1 MNCEECRIR
10 IPELWEG
17 ALDRELE
24 DDARAELEMHLASC
38 IQCRSEN
45 ERLSAIWRGLGQIPA
60 YDPDPGLRARFYE
73 KLEAYQQGFVESGL
87 AAPKQPVV
95 SVFWRAFWRPFWQW
109 WTARPALQFAL
120 SLATLVLGFLA
131 GFSLQHRQEDSQ
143 LGQLHNEVTSMRQMV
158 ALSLMQQQSA
168 SDRLKGV
175 NWAYRVERPDTEV
188 LAALLYTVNH
198 DPNINVRLAAVDAL
212 HTFNNSPVATRGL
225 VQAIPKQDS
234 PMVQIALIDQLTDMR
249 DRGAVPALEAL
260 VNDKNANAEV
270 RQRAQW
276 ALGRLQ

>member
-17 ALDRELE
+17 ALDREL
-24 DDARAELEMHLASC
+24 DNDARANLEMHLASC
-38 IQCRSEN
+38 IPCRSEN

-60 YDPDPGLRARFYE
+60 FDPDPGLRTRFYE
-73 KLEAYQQGFVESGL
+73 RLEAYQQGFLESSL
-87 AAPKQPVV
+87 AAPKPPL
-95 SVFWRAFWRPFWQW
+95 FRAFWRPFWQW
-109 WTARPALQFAL
+109 WSARPALQFAL
-120 SLATLVLGFLA
+120 SLATLVLGFLG
-131 GFSLQHRQEDSQ
+131 GFSLQHRREDSQ

-175 NWAYRVERPDTEV
+175 NWAYREERPDPEV

-198 DPNINVRLAAVDAL
+198 DSNINVRLAAVDAL
-212 HTFNNSPVATRGL
+212 HTFNSSPVATRGL
-225 VQAIPKQDS
+225 VQAIAKQDS

-249 DRGAVPALEAL
+249 DRGAVPALQAL
-260 VNDKNANAEV
+260 LNDKNANPEV
-270 RQRAQW
+270 RQRAEW